1 MSTAAG
7 ALEPGIYRF
16 VLPTFEGPLDL
27 LLHLIRINEVD
38 IKDIPVVEIARQYD
52 AMIDLMRD
60 MNLEV
65 AGEFLVMAA
74 TLVYIKSKMLLP
86 ADRERIEMGLEADPR
101 QDLARALIAHARLRE
116 AAADLGERARVADLV
131 FRRPA
136 GPEAGEEGL
145 LEVSLYDLATAFR
158 RMLELAGRQAAQTL
172 RRLQLS
178 LAERIR
184 QILDRLETADVV
196 PFADLFDASASREE
210 RIVTFLAVL
219 ELVRL
224 GSVSAWQVRAF
235 DDIHLRRRTA

>member
-1 MSTAAG
+1 MTSSSTA
-7 ALEPGIYRF
+7 LEQSAYRF

-52 AMIDLMRD
+52 VMIDLMREL
-60 MNLEV
+60 NLEI

-86 ADRERIEMGLEADPR
+86 ADRERIELGLEADPR
-101 QDLARALIAHARLRE
+101 QDLARALLQHARMRE
-116 AAADLGERARVADLV
+116 AADSLGERARLAGLV

-136 GPEAGEEGL
+136 GPETEEEGL
-145 LEVSLYDLATAFR
+145 LEVSLYDLVGAFR
-158 RMLELAGRQAAQTL
+158 RVLEQAGRQAVQTL

-184 QILDRLETADVV
+184 QILDRLESGETI
-196 PFADLFDASASREE
+196 PFATLFPPAAGREE

-224 GSVSAWQVRAF
+224 GSVSAWQARAF
-235 DDIHLRRRTA
+235 DEIHLQRRVV